1 MIGGDRLRAELASLS
16 AVEAAPRLLGA
27 RLRCVVAPD
36 AVWLADPSFAGEVE
50 LRIVEVEAYSGEGD
64 PGSHGSR
71 GMTPRTAVMFGEAG
85 RLYAYFTYGMHI
97 CGNVV
102 VGPTGT
108 CAAVL
113 LRGAEVVRGVDLA
126 RARRMA
132 TRRPTAKP
140 LRDADLAAGPANL
153 IRALGATL
161 ADNGADLC
169 AEPAGSIE
177 LEMVEQDEHDAF
189 ASRIRRSLRTGV
201 SGPGGLA
208 PYEWRFWLDGA
219 DGVSKYQPHPTLRDA
234 VKGVAP
240 SWYG

>member
-1 MIGGDRLRAELASLS
+1 MIRGERLRAELTALT

-27 RLRCVVAPD
+27 RLRCVVPPESTG
-36 AVWLADPSFAGEVE
+36 LADPALAGEVE
-50 LRIVEVEAYSGEGD
+50 LRIVEVEAYAGEGD

-71 GMTPRTAVMFGEAG
+71 GMTPRTTVMFGEAG
-85 RLYAYFTYGMHI
+85 HLYAYFTYGMHI

-102 VGPTGT
+102 VGPVGT

-113 LRGAEVVRGVDLA
+113 LRGAEVVDGAELA
-126 RARRMA
+126 RARREA
-132 TRRPTAKP
+132 TRRPTARP
-140 LRDADLAAGPANL
+140 LRGTELAAGPANL

-169 AEPAGSIE
+169 AEPAGDIDLAM
-177 LEMVEQDEHDAF
+177 LEPDEHAML
-189 ASRIRRSLRTGV
+189 APRIRRSLRTGV

-208 PYEWRFWLDGA
+208 PYDWRYWLDGA

-234 VKGVAP
+234 VKRTAA
-240 SWYG
+240 S